1 MPATPETAAIFFGV
15 WKLGAILLSMSV
27 LYGDD
32 GIRHRLSDSE
42 ATLLV
47 TDAENAPRFDRS
59 WAPDVFVLD
68 ADSLAAASTDFICAD
83 TSADD
88 PAQLYYTSG
97 TTGLAKGIVH
107 AHRYILGHE
116 EFRYCHEVQDG
127 ERFHGMGE
135 WAWAA
140 GIAPLL
146 GPWRLGA
153 VQCVYRREGGFDP
166 HKQLDF
172 LSRHQVT
179 NVFTTPTAMRAMM
192 AIDDAGTRYPQA
204 FRRVCS
210 AGEPLNPEA
219 IRWFREQYG
228 VTVLDYYGLTES
240 YPLVRELP
248 VPRGARGVDGQAD
261 AGLGRQL
268 LDEDE
273 QPVKQGERGEIC
285 LRARSNPHYP
295 LGYWRNDEASA
306 ETFGGEWFHTKDA
319 AVQDEDGYVWY
330 VGRADDVI
338 IAAGYR
344 IGPFE
349 VESACLEHPAVREA
363 AAVASP
369 DELRGNVVKAFI
381 VLADGHAPS
390 DELADEIKSF
400 VRERLSA
407 YAYPRRIEFVGDLP
421 KTLTGKIRRI
431 ELRQLELDR
440 AAPLRLKSVQLRLD
454 DVALGTRVSAAEAR
468 DGERFQI
475 ERRRQPERELGE
487 VLADDRCLLEAVARE
502 SGRIEETGRFLGL
515 ADQRVV
521 VRAHFVVA
529 PPARTDPE
537 LGQRRQAQDGVR
549 RELLDRL
556 LAAAEGERRSF
567 AVEVETGREVDR
579 QRELARE
586 VRGVLGEEHP
596 AALPGERQLETHGRR
611 ELPRPDSRSA
621 DDAVGSD
628 RAAGR
633 LDADDAIAVHQDPR
647 RGARLLDVRASLRG
661 AARVALND
669 EIGGHIAGNGTERRG
684 QHVVDGELRDE
695 LLRLRRVDQ
704 PRAALLQRDRRLELP
719 DVGGRAQQEEVAPE
733 SQVEVRSDLRL
744 EALQP
749 PDRLEPDPD
758 VQLVGEECA
767 HAAGAVAGRAG
778 AERVALEQN
787 GRLHSRARRGNATP
801 RRRQSRRRR
810 PQHRSVRA
818 ASSSRA
824 YAP

>member
-1 MPATPETAAIFFGV
+1 MSSATYDEVCAAHRWEVPERYNIAADVCDKHPRDKPAMVWESFDGSMRELDWGELQDLANQAAHALAARGVGRGDRVAVVLPPTPETAAIFFGV

-32 GIRHRLSDSE
+32 GDPAPAGGLARRRCSSP
-42 ATLLV
+42 TPQ
-47 TDAENAPRFDRS
+47 NAPRFDPPGRRTCS
-59 WAPDVFVLD
+59 CSRRTALAGAP
-68 ADSLAAASTDFICAD
+68 TDFVCAD

-107 AHRYILGHE
+107 AHRYILAHE
-116 EFRYCHEVQDG
+116 EFVYCHEVQDG

-172 LSRHQVT
+172 LSRHRVT
-179 NVFTTPTAMRAMM
+179 NVFTTPTAMRSMM
-192 AIDDAGTRYPQA
+192 AIEDAGTRYPQM

-240 YPLVRELP
+240 YPLVANYPFMEVRE
-248 VPRGARGVDGQAD
+248 GSM
-261 AGLGRQL
+261 GRPMPGWDVQI

-273 QPVKQGERGEIC
+273 QPVAQGERGEIC

-381 VLADGHAPS
+381 VLADGHEPS
-390 DELADEIKSF
+390 DELADEIKQF

-407 YAYPRRIEFVGDLP
+407 YAYPRRIEFVADLP

-431 ELRQLELDR
+431 ELRQLEL
-440 AAPLRLKSVQLRLD
+440 
-454 DVALGTRVSAAEAR
+454 E
-468 DGERFQI
+468 
-475 ERRRQPERELGE
+475 
-487 VLADDRCLLEAVARE
+487 
-502 SGRIEETGRFLGL
+502 
-515 ADQRVV
+515 
-521 VRAHFVVA
+521 
-529 PPARTDPE
+529 
-537 LGQRRQAQDGVR
+537 
-549 RELLDRL
+549 
-556 LAAAEGERRSF
+556 
-567 AVEVETGREVDR
+567 
-579 QRELARE
+579 
-586 VRGVLGEEHP
+586 
-596 AALPGERQLETHGRR
+596 
-611 ELPRPDSRSA
+611 
-621 DDAVGSD
+621 
-628 RAAGR
+628 
-633 LDADDAIAVHQDPR
+633 
-647 RGARLLDVRASLRG
+647 
-661 AARVALND
+661 
-669 EIGGHIAGNGTERRG
+669 
-684 QHVVDGELRDE
+684 
-695 LLRLRRVDQ
+695 
-704 PRAALLQRDRRLELP
+704 
-719 DVGGRAQQEEVAPE
+719 
-733 SQVEVRSDLRL
+733 
-744 EALQP
+744 
-749 PDRLEPDPD
+749 
-758 VQLVGEECA
+758 
-767 HAAGAVAGRAG
+767 RAG
-778 AERVALEQN
+778 QV
-787 GRLHSRARRGNATP
+787 
-801 RRRQSRRRR
+801 
-810 PQHRSVRA
+810 
-818 ASSSRA
+818 
-824 YAP
+824 